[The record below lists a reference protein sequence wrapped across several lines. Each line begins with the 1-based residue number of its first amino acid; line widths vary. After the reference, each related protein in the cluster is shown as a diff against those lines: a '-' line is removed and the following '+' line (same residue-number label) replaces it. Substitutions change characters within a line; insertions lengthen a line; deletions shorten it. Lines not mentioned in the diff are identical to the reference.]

1 MSFFSRFLGDRKQED
16 DPLAGFDVEGE
27 EQAEGLFMQAGP
39 SRPAEP
45 AFGPSVAFQDAA
57 AAPGEPAG
65 ALEPKPPAAPDNVVA
80 FQVAA
85 EPETRAGDGEPAAEA
100 TADEEVSTGANDIL
114 AAFSASHSSG
124 ELGELA
130 KEVDD
135 VPVDELVTQLREL
148 REIMKQRS
156 GQ

>member
-1 MSFFSRFLGDRKQED
+1 MSFFSRFLGDKKQED
-16 DPLAGFDVEGE
+16 DPLAGFDVEGA

-39 SRPAEP
+39 SGPAEP
-45 AFGPSVAFQDAA
+45 AFGPGVAFQGAA
-57 AAPGEPAG
+57 AAPGDPAE
-65 ALEPKPPAAPDNVVA
+65 ALEPEPQAAPDNVVA
-80 FQVAA
+80 FQVAE
-85 EPETRAGDGEPAAEA
+85 EPEPAEAAEPAAEA
-100 TADEEVSTGANDIL
+100 EVSPEANDIL
-114 AAFSASHSSG
+114 SAFSAGHHSG

-135 VPVDELVTQLREL
+135 VPVDELVAQLREL

>member
-1 MSFFSRFLGDRKQED
+1 MSFFSRFLGDKKQED
-16 DPLAGFDVEGE
+16 DPLAGLDVEGE

-39 SRPAEP
+39 SGPAEP
-45 AFGPSVAFQDAA
+45 AFGPGVAFQDAA
-57 AAPGEPAG
+57 AAPGDPAG
-65 ALEPKPPAAPDNVVA
+65 ALEPEPQAAPDNVVA

-85 EPETRAGDGEPAAEA
+85 EPDPQADAGSAPEAAAE
-100 TADEEVSTGANDIL
+100 EEVSPEANDIL

-135 VPVDELVTQLREL
+135 VPVDELVAQLREL